1 MRFHS
6 GMSQTLQS
14 IASAAKVSISTVSR
28 ALNGHPAISSET
40 VARVQHEAKR
50 LHYQRRRSHIV
61 VQSQPP
67 LAMRTIAV
75 MVLGMERS
83 LMTLPVNADVISGA
97 ERALAVA
104 GAQVQLAFVPDVDHP
119 PGGHLRH
126 KPDGL
131 ILAGA
136 LQGEMLANS
145 ASKLMHHLQQL
156 PTVWVLGRPRG
167 CWGDAVV
174 SDDHGTGARA
184 AEYLFRLGHRRL
196 AFLNP
201 KPDHLLFQRREDGFV
216 AMAHRLGAEV
226 QSFCKAPKAGWNLP
240 LPAPQTV
247 EAVQELVD
255 AVLACKPRPTT
266 IFAAADSVAALVYRA
281 LAVRGQRVGRN
292 ISVISANNDVPI
304 IAGLHP
310 RLTTFD
316 VKAHDL
322 GRLAAQ
328 QLALRMSC
336 PADIPACEILL
347 ASELVEGESV
357 VRQRKS

>member
-1 MRFHS
+1 MP
-6 GMSQTLQS
+6 QTLQA
-14 IASAAKVSISTVSR
+14 IATAARVSVSTASR
-28 ALNGHPAISSET
+28 ALNGHPAISRDT
-40 VARVQHEAKR
+40 VERVRRAAEK
-50 LHYQRRRSHIV
+50 LSYQRRRSHV
-61 VQSQPP
+61 APQAGSP
-67 LAMRTIAV
+67 LAGRTVAGRTVAV
-75 MVLGMERS
+75 MTLGMERS
-83 LMTLPVNADVISGA
+83 LMTLPVNAAVVSGA
-97 ERALAVA
+97 EQALAGV
-104 GAQVQLAFVPDVDHP
+104 GARVQLAFVPDVEHP

-136 LQGEMLANS
+136 LQGEMLVS
-145 ASKLMHHLQQL
+145 SESEMMRHLRLL
-156 PTVWVLGRPRG
+156 PTVWVLGRPCG

-184 AEYLFRLGHRRL
+184 AEHLARHGHRRL

-216 AMAHRLGAEV
+216 AMARRLGVEV
-226 QSFCKAPKAGWNLP
+226 MSFCEAPKAGWNLP

-247 EAVQELVD
+247 EAVQGLVD
-255 AVLACKPRPTT
+255 AVLGCKPRPTA

-281 LAVRGQRVGRN
+281 LAVRGQRVGRD
-292 ISVISANNDVPI
+292 ISVISANNDVPV

-336 PADIPACEILL
+336 PADMPACELML

-357 VRQRKS
+357 VRPRKS

>member
-1 MRFHS
+1 MP
-6 GMSQTLQS
+6 QTLQS
-14 IASAAKVSISTVSR
+14 VATAARVSVSTASR
-28 ALNGHPAISSET
+28 ALNGHPAISRET
-40 VARVQHEAKR
+40 VERVRRAADKLR
-50 LHYQRRRSHIV
+50 YQRRRSHITP
-61 VQSQPP
+61 QSSSP
-67 LAMRTIAV
+67 MMGRTVAV
-75 MVLGMERS
+75 MTLGMERS
-83 LMTLPVNADVISGA
+83 LMTLPVNAALISGA
-97 ERALAVA
+97 ERALAEA
-104 GAQVQLAFVPDVDHP
+104 GARVQLAFVPDVEHP

-136 LQGEMLANS
+136 LQGELLV
-145 ASKLMHHLQQL
+145 ASESEMMRHLRLL
-156 PTVWVLGRPRG
+156 PTVWILGRPRG

-184 AEYLFRLGHRRL
+184 AEYLFEHGHRHL

-201 KPDHLLFQRREDGFV
+201 KPDHVLFQRREDGFV
-216 AMAHRLGAEV
+216 SMARRLGVEV
-226 QSFCKAPKAGWNLP
+226 RSFCESPKSGWHLP

-247 EAVQELVD
+247 EAVQGLVD
-255 AVLACKPRPTT
+255 AVLACKPRPTA

-281 LAVRGQRVGRN
+281 LAVRGQRVGRD
-292 ISVISANNDVPI
+292 IGVISANNDVPV

-322 GRLAAQ
+322 GRLAVQ

-336 PADIPACEILL
+336 PADLPAGELVIP
-347 ASELVEGESV
+347 SELIEGESV
-357 VRQRKS
+357 ARLKKP